1 MASPASGRSSTR
13 TSPGPHFHRLRVGR
27 VVAETADARSF
38 VLEVPGEL
46 DEAFAYR
53 AGQFCTFR
61 IEVGDRPLLRCY
73 SMSSSPEVDGE
84 LQVTV
89 KRVPGGAV
97 SNWMID
103 NLGPGDTVEV
113 TPPAGVFSLSGG
125 TGDVVAFAGGSG
137 ITPVFSIVKT
147 ALATTTRHVRVLYAN
162 REPGSVIFREGLER
176 LAASH
181 RQRLEVVH
189 HLDAHRGL
197 VTIEEVTDFAGGAP
211 GAEYFLCGPQPFMD
225 LVAGALDGRGVAP
238 GEVHLERFDP
248 LATVESETVQSE
260 TVPDGATPGV
270 EVTIR
275 LDGSTKV
282 ATHRPGTTILQTA
295 RQVGFSPPYS
305 CEAGNCA
312 TCMAKLVEGR
322 ATMRANNA
330 LTEEE
335 VAEGWILT
343 CQAVPVSTVEVA
355 YGYGD

>member
-1 MASPASGRSSTR
+1 MAFLAPSGRSPTR
-13 TSPGPHFHRLRVGR
+13 AAPGPQFHRLRVGR
-27 VVAETADARSF
+27 VVPETVDARSF
-38 VLEVPGEL
+38 VLEVPDVLGQ
-46 DEAFAYR
+46 DFAYR

-61 IEVGDRPLLRCY
+61 FEVDGRTLFRCY

-103 NLGPGDTVEV
+103 NLGPGATVEV
-113 TPPAGVFSLSGG
+113 TPPAGVFCLSDGP
-125 TGDVVAFAGGSG
+125 GDVVAYAGGSG
-137 ITPVFSIVKT
+137 ITPVFSVVKT
-147 ALATTTRHVRVLYAN
+147 ALATTTRRVRVLYAN
-162 REPGSVIFREGLER
+162 RDPESVIFHEDLDR

-181 RQRLEVVH
+181 PGRLEVVH
-189 HLDAHRGL
+189 HLDTHQGL
-197 VTIEEVTDFAGGAP
+197 VTVEEAGGFAGEVAR
-211 GAEYFLCGPQPFMD
+211 AEYFLCGPQPFMD
-225 LVAGALDGRGVAP
+225 LVAAALDRRGVAP
-238 GEVHLERFDP
+238 EAVHLERFDP
-248 LATVESETVQSE
+248 LVPVETEK
-260 TVPDGATPGV
+260 VPDDAATGV

-282 ATHRPGTTILQTA
+282 ATHRPGTTLLQTA
-295 RQVGFSPPYS
+295 RQAGLSPPYS

-335 VAEGWILT
+335 VAEGWVLT
-343 CQAVPVSTVEVA
+343 CQAVPASTVEVV